1 MSHHLT
7 TTAARLQQA
16 VPAAEAQVDGALI
29 ALSSLMAEV
38 VTARRD
44 TDGVPAAKGHA
55 TIHRL
60 AQAQLAL
67 VGVSGE
73 ILRVHGDL
81 TEIGR
86 ETSGLDLHECPAVAT
101 AGPTKLAVVR

>member
-1 MSHHLT
+1 MPENIAV
-7 TTAARLQQA
+7 TAARLQQA
-16 VPAAEAQVDGALI
+16 VPVAEAQVDGALI
-29 ALSSLMAEV
+29 AISSLMAEV

-44 TDGVPAAKGHA
+44 TAGVPAAKGHA

-67 VGVSGE
+67 VGVSGD

-81 TEIGR
+81 TDIGR

-101 AGPTKLAVVR
+101 APHAKLAVVR